1 MLDGLI
7 DFKKKRMR
15 SFFLSIGNA
24 TKTNDAIVDKEEYL
38 TRVGLAYI
46 QMRLPIEKITEEFE
60 NRLKEEINR
69 GILRAKI
76 REAKE
81 ADLVSVMN
89 IYNKAWM
96 TSNEPFAPMRIE
108 SLKKIFN
115 IPEITIFIANVYGN
129 DAGFI
134 ILDFEGD
141 NKEYGVI
148 AGLGIMPRF
157 QRKGLG
163 KILGMAAW
171 NFFKQ
176 KGVIELR
183 CEVHVDNK
191 ASYNFIKSLG
201 FEESGTKVY
210 KKEDF
215 HLSND

>member
-1 MLDGLI
+1 MLEGLI

-15 SFFLSIGNA
+15 SFFLSLE
-24 TKTNDAIVDKEEYL
+24 KMPLTNVAIEDKQEYL

-46 QMRLPIEKITEEFE
+46 QMRLPIEKITVEFE
-60 NRLKEEINR
+60 NKLKEVINR

-76 REAKE
+76 REASE
-81 ADLVSVMN
+81 GDLVNVMN

-115 IPEITIFIANVYGN
+115 IPEITMLIANVYGS

-176 KGVIELR
+176 KGVKELR
-183 CEVHVDNK
+183 CEVYVDNK

-201 FEESGTKVY
+201 FEESGTKIY

-215 HLSND
+215 HLSAD